1 MIPNIIHREVITLPE
16 KQLQMLRSGWG
27 APAID
32 DTITEAIIYISDG
45 HEVHGYISYPKAFV
59 DVMRANKTTEHTI
72 KSNKTTE
79 RTETTEEAISDEL
92 LEMSDESSGGI
103 TNASTSLKTNPSVSS
118 VGSVFVNDPN
128 TTHNPLPCIIWNRGG
143 SKERGAIDRF
153 TAVGMFGQ
161 LASWGFV
168 VFASMYRATFNREME
183 DDFGGDEVRD
193 ILNLMDLAQ
202 HIPFADTSRWA
213 MEGWSRGGMMTYLAL
228 RERHDIKA
236 AITLGGITDVA
247 ECCETVPRIQAT
259 LQHLIERE
267 GPEVLHTRSAIHFA
281 GELPRECKYLIIHGT
296 KDDVVSPRQATKLAD
311 KFLDLGLH
319 FRLVLMEESDHYLKA
334 KRKEVDALRKEWLGK
349 VTE

>member
-45 HEVHGYISYPKAFV
+45 HEVHGYISYPKAFY
-59 DVMRANKTTEHTI
+59 DGI
-72 KSNKTTE
+72 GID
-79 RTETTEEAISDEL
+79 ETAKGAKNAKRVNETAKGAKNAEMVLSDEQETL
-92 LEMSDESSGGI
+92 SDQSSE
-103 TNASTSLKTNPSVSS
+103 TMENKFSFAAFASSA
-118 VGSVFVNDPN
+118 VNSK
-128 TTHNPLPCIIWNRGG
+128 LPCIIWNRGG

-161 LASWGFV
+161 MASWGFV
-168 VFASMYRATFNREME
+168 VFASSYRATFNREME

-193 ILNLMDLAQ
+193 ILNLMEIANG
-202 HIPFADTSRWA
+202 IPFADTSRWA

-236 AITLGGITDVA
+236 AITLGGITDVV
-247 ECCETVPRIQAT
+247 ECCESVPRIQAT

-267 GPEVLHTRSAIHFA
+267 GPEVLHSRSAIHFA
-281 GELPRECKYLIIHGT
+281 DRLPRDCKYLIIHGA
-296 KDDVVSPRQATKLAD
+296 KDDVVPPLQSIKISE

-319 FRLVLMEESDHYLKA
+319 FRLVLLEEADHYLKG
-334 KRKEVDALRKEWLGK
+334 KRKEIDTLRREWLLK
-349 VTE
+349 YI

>member
-45 HEVHGYISYPKAFV
+45 HEVHGYISYPKAFY
-59 DVMRANKTTEHTI
+59 DGI
-72 KSNKTTE
+72 GID
-79 RTETTEEAISDEL
+79 ETAKDAKIAKRVNETAKGAKNAEMVLSDEQETL
-92 LEMSDESSGGI
+92 SDQSSE
-103 TNASTSLKTNPSVSS
+103 TMENKFSFAAFASSA
-118 VGSVFVNDPN
+118 VNSK
-128 TTHNPLPCIIWNRGG
+128 LPCIIWNRGG

-193 ILNLMDLAQ
+193 ILNLMDLAR

-213 MEGWSRGGMMTYLAL
+213 MEGWSRGGMMTWLAL
-228 RERHDIKA
+228 RERHDVKVV
-236 AITLGGITDVA
+236 ITLGGITDVA
-247 ECCETVPRIQAT
+247 ECCVNVPRIQAT
-259 LQHLIERE
+259 LQHIVEKE
-267 GPEVLHTRSAIHFA
+267 GIEVLHNRSAINFA
-281 GELPRECKYLIIHGT
+281 GELPSDCKYLIIHGT

-334 KRKEVDALRKEWLGK
+334 KRKEVDALRKEWLLK
-349 VTE
+349 YI

>member
-32 DTITEAIIYISDG
+32 DTITESIIYLSDG
-45 HEVHGYISYPKAFV
+45 YEVHGYLAYPKALYETAKSAEFAKGEFV
-59 DVMRANKTTEHTI
+59 GETANNAETAGRDNGTMTDVH
-72 KSNKTTE
+72 
-79 RTETTEEAISDEL
+79 
-92 LEMSDESSGGI
+92 LENSSLRPLRSLRLE
-103 TNASTSLKTNPSVSS
+103 NENSTLRPSRSLRLEDTK
-118 VGSVFVNDPN
+118 
-128 TTHNPLPCIIWNRGG
+128 LPCIIWNRGG

-161 LASWGFV
+161 IASWGFV
-168 VFASMYRATFNREME
+168 VFASSYRATFNREME

-193 ILNLMDLAQ
+193 ILNLMEIANG
-202 HIPFADTSRWA
+202 IPFADTSRWA

-267 GPEVLHTRSAIHFA
+267 GPEVLYTRSALNFTH
-281 GELPRECKYLIIHGT
+281 ELPKDCKYLIIHGA
-296 KDDVVSPRQATKLAD
+296 KDDVVSPLQSIKIAE
-311 KFLDLGLH
+311 KFLDMGLH
-319 FRLVLMEESDHYLKA
+319 FRLVLLEEADHFLKG
-334 KRKEVDALRKEWLGK
+334 KKKEVDALRKDWLLRYI
-349 VTE
+349 